1 MVLVRVG
8 SVSRQ
13 LIISNTNTKL
23 AETQTSYKHR
33 GKTVTLRF
41 RKLKYKRGIEGKD
54 NLENVKTTK
63 DEDGLERMF
72 KLKRKAYSSF
82 IRTLDTHGNWNSK

>member
-1 MVLVRVG
+1 M
-8 SVSRQ
+8 
-13 LIISNTNTKL
+13 
-23 AETQTSYKHR
+23 
-33 GKTVTLRF
+33 
-41 RKLKYKRGIEGKD
+41 
-54 NLENVKTTK
+54 ENVKTTK